1 MVSGGKTTLCDYS
14 VLFSLVIYQCE
25 TARSEFEKES
35 SIRMADWDERGMRE
49 TKKRFDYHFRKWLSN
64 FCPLSPLFP
73 LPPFCP
79 PLSPTTPIT
88 PYNPPNIF
96 RAPPFPPRVF
106 SASAGV
112 ICASARVDGAGCATI
127 VQKWIN
133 NSYAKLQTGS
143 FPLQSSIS
151 KSYTVSQQSEPQTRT
166 DVRFGVVDGLRLFQ
180 TWRIDFIL
188 QLVGYVK
195 MLHLLFLAKYYGI
208 GEIS

>member
-1 MVSGGKTTLCDYS
+1 
-14 VLFSLVIYQCE
+14 
-25 TARSEFEKES
+25 
-35 SIRMADWDERGMRE
+35 MADWDE
-49 TKKRFDYHFRKWLSN
+49 KLFDYHFRKWLSN

-88 PYNPPNIF
+88 LYNPPSIF
-96 RAPPFPPRVF
+96 HAPPFPPRVF

-133 NSYAKLQTGS
+133 NSYAKLKTDS
-143 FPLQSSIS
+143 FPLQPSTSKATPLSS
-151 KSYTVSQQSEPQTRT
+151 R
-166 DVRFGVVDGLRLFQ
+166 VDRRRELAWGSDWWMVCDYS

-188 QLVGYVK
+188 WLVEYVEMLHCYMSGWLQIESDWLVG
-195 MLHLLFLAKYYGI
+195 
-208 GEIS
+208 

>member
-1 MVSGGKTTLCDYS
+1 MLMVYLWLDRATRPMHKRGERLFEVRRESCRGNQKNAPDRLLHAFPAMIAARWADASDYS
-14 VLFSLVIYQCE
+14 SNH
-25 TARSEFEKES
+25 R
-35 SIRMADWDERGMRE
+35 ADWDESKVCE

-73 LPPFCP
+73 LSPFCP

-112 ICASARVDGAGCATI
+112 ICASTRVDGAGCAMI

-133 NSYAKLQTGS
+133 NSYAKLRAGS
-143 FPLQSSIS
+143 FPIS
-151 KSYTVSQQSEPQTRT
+151 KVTP
-166 DVRFGVVDGLRLFQ
+166 
-180 TWRIDFIL
+180 
-188 QLVGYVK
+188 
-195 MLHLLFLAKYYGI
+195 LASRADRRR
-208 GEIS
+208 ELT

>member
-1 MVSGGKTTLCDYS
+1 MRLERCRSVENGFLSSDVKSYRAKKKNAADRLLHAFPAMIAARWANANDYLS
-14 VLFSLVIYQCE
+14 NLR
-25 TARSEFEKES
+25 TDWGES
-35 SIRMADWDERGMRE
+35 KMRK
-49 TKKRFDYHFRKWLSN
+49 TKKCFDYHFRKWLSN

-73 LPPFCP
+73 LSPFCP

-133 NSYAKLQTGS
+133 ISYTKLQAGY
-143 FPLQSSIS
+143 PLSP
-151 KSYTVSQQSEPQTRT
+151 K
-166 DVRFGVVDGLRLFQ
+166 
-180 TWRIDFIL
+180 
-188 QLVGYVK
+188 
-195 MLHLLFLAKYYGI
+195 LHR
-208 GEIS
+208 

>member
-1 MVSGGKTTLCDYS
+1 MQR
-14 VLFSLVIYQCE
+14 LFVKSQGWLRRKQDV
-25 TARSEFEKES
+25 
-35 SIRMADWDERGMRE
+35 WD
-49 TKKRFDYHFRKWLSN
+49 KKRFNYHFRKWLSN

-96 RAPPFPPRVF
+96 RAPPFPLRVF

-112 ICASARVDGAGCATI
+112 ICVGARVDGAGCATI

-133 NSYAKLQTGS
+133 NCYAKLQAGS
-143 FPLQSSIS
+143 FPLQPSIS
-151 KSYTVSQQSEPQTRT
+151 KAIPLASRADRRKELAWGSGWWMVYDYS
-166 DVRFGVVDGLRLFQ
+166 

-188 QLVGYVK
+188 QSVEYVE
-195 MLHLLFLAKYYGI
+195 MLHNCMSGWLKAESDWPVG
-208 GEIS
+208 

>member
-1 MVSGGKTTLCDYS
+1 MRLERCRNVENSFSVSDVK
-14 VLFSLVIYQCE
+14 VIG
-25 TARSEFEKES
+25 
-35 SIRMADWDERGMRE
+35 SIRKTRQTGSYTPFPRWWQPDGRMPTTICPIVGLIE
-49 TKKRFDYHFRKWLSN
+49 TKKRLDYRFRKWLSN

-73 LPPFCP
+73 LSPFCP

-133 NSYAKLQTGS
+133 NSYAKLKTGS
-143 FPLQSSIS
+143 FPLQPSIS
-151 KSYTVSQQSEPQTRT
+151 KS
-166 DVRFGVVDGLRLFQ
+166 
-180 TWRIDFIL
+180 
-188 QLVGYVK
+188 
-195 MLHLLFLAKYYGI
+195 
-208 GEIS
+208 

>member
-1 MVSGGKTTLCDYS
+1 MVSGGKTTLFDYS
-14 VLFSLVIYQCE
+14 VLFSLVIYQGE

-35 SIRMADWDERGMRE
+35 SNRRADWNESKMCE
-49 TKKRFDYHFRKWLSN
+49 TKKRFDNHFRKWLSN

-112 ICASARVDGAGCATI
+112 ICASARVDGAGCAMI

-143 FPLQSSIS
+143 SPYLKTTSLTSRAGCRREL
-151 KSYTVSQQSEPQTRT
+151 VW
-166 DVRFGVVDGLRLFQ
+166 GLDWWIIYDYF

-188 QLVGYVK
+188 
-195 MLHLLFLAKYYGI
+195 
-208 GEIS
+208 

>member
-1 MVSGGKTTLCDYS
+1 MPTT
-14 VLFSLVIYQCE
+14 IYPI
-25 TARSEFEKES
+25 AGL
-35 SIRMADWDERGMRE
+35 IE

-96 RAPPFPPRVF
+96 RAPPFPLRVF

-133 NSYAKLQTGS
+133 NGYAKLQAGS
-143 FPLQSSIS
+143 FPLQPSIS
-151 KSYTVSQQSEPQTRT
+151 KATPLASRANRRRELAWGSDWWMVCDYS
-166 DVRFGVVDGLRLFQ
+166 
-180 TWRIDFIL
+180 TWRIDFIS
-188 QLVGYVK
+188 QSAWYVK
-195 MLHLLFLAKYYGI
+195 MLHDCMSTWLQIESNWPVG
-208 GEIS
+208 

>member
-1 MVSGGKTTLCDYS
+1 MP
-14 VLFSLVIYQCE
+14 
-25 TARSEFEKES
+25 AA
-35 SIRMADWDERGMRE
+35 IRLIAGLIE

-112 ICASARVDGAGCATI
+112 ICAGARVDGAGCAAI
-127 VQKWIN
+127 VQK
-133 NSYAKLQTGS
+133 
-143 FPLQSSIS
+143 
-151 KSYTVSQQSEPQTRT
+151 
-166 DVRFGVVDGLRLFQ
+166 
-180 TWRIDFIL
+180 
-188 QLVGYVK
+188 
-195 MLHLLFLAKYYGI
+195 
-208 GEIS
+208 

>member
-1 MVSGGKTTLCDYS
+1 MIVAGWADANDYLS
-14 VLFSLVIYQCE
+14 NH
-25 TARSEFEKES
+25 K
-35 SIRMADWDERGMRE
+35 ADWDKSKMCE
-49 TKKRFDYHFRKWLSN
+49 TQKRFNYHFLNGLSN

-73 LPPFCP
+73 LSPFCP

-133 NSYAKLQTGS
+133 NSYAKLKAVS
-143 FPLQSSIS
+143 FPIS
-151 KSYTVSQQSEPQTRT
+151 KAIPLASRADRRRELALGSSWWMDWDCSRNGELTLFCS
-166 DVRFGVVDGLRLFQ
+166 RLN
-180 TWRIDFIL
+180 
-188 QLVGYVK
+188 
-195 MLHLLFLAKYYGI
+195 M
-208 GEIS
+208 